1 MAAFRLVQDISFPCP
16 CPCLQGQDM
25 KMVTIKGCRRTYV
38 SDTVHLNCNSIPE
51 GFAKFFS
58 VCVGSTD
65 VSWCGEMPL
74 VSVKV

>member
-1 MAAFRLVQDISFPCP
+1 
-16 CPCLQGQDM
+16 M
-25 KMVTIKGCRRTYV
+25 KMLTIKGCRRTYV

-51 GFAKFFS
+51 GFAKLFS